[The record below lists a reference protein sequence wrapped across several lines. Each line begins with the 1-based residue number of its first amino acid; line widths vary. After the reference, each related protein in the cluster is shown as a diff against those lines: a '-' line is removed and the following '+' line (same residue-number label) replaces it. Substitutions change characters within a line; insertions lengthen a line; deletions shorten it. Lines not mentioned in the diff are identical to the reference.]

1 MNHWI
6 VAPVI
11 LPAVMGALIV
21 LVARFDP
28 VLQRRL
34 SLLSCGLGLLL
45 ALGLFLAVVKQP
57 ALAYRLGDW
66 PAPFGIVLVLDP
78 LAASMLLLSAILGL
92 AVAGYAAGREDRNG
106 PHFHALLQ
114 FQLMGL
120 NGAFLTGDL
129 FNLFVF
135 FEILLIASYGLMLHG
150 GGEARFKNG
159 LHYVVI
165 NLVGA
170 LVFLIGA
177 GLIYGV
183 TGSLNL
189 ADLALKAPLVESG
202 DAALLRLG
210 GICLLIV
217 FGLKAAL
224 VPLHFWLPGTY
235 RSTSFT
241 AAAMFAIMTKVGA
254 YAIIRTSTLVFGF
267 GGGAAAH
274 LFAPYLLPAA
284 LLTTAL
290 GLAALPGARSL
301 GTLAAFAMIGSSG
314 TLFLGLATGD
324 PAGLAASL
332 YYLTHS
338 TLAGAALFLLADRVV
353 RCSDGR
359 LGPAGDRILPCLP
372 AGERRTMA
380 AAFMLLGIAIAG
392 LPPLS
397 GFLGKIFI
405 LQAVLGAPLTP
416 ALQGLV
422 LAVLLLGSFF
432 AVAGFTR
439 AGIVLFWQ
447 PAPASFAT
455 EPAPRARPGGEI
467 AIGGLMAALLA
478 LTLAAGPALAFFERT
493 ANQLMMPEA
502 YVSAVL
508 GQHVQAPPPVE
519 P

>member
-6 VAPVI
+6 VAPVL
-11 LPAVMGALIV
+11 LPAVLGALIV
-21 LVARFDP
+21 LIARFDP

-34 SLLSCGLGLLL
+34 SVLGCSLGLLL
-45 ALGLFLAVVKQP
+45 ALCLFMTVLRQP

-78 LAASMLLLSAILGL
+78 LAAMMLLLSAILGL
-92 AVAGYAAGREDRNG
+92 AVAGYAAGREDENG

-150 GGEARFKNG
+150 GGEARFRNG
-159 LHYVVI
+159 FHYVVI

-183 TGSLNL
+183 TGTLNL

-202 DAALLRLG
+202 DAALFRLG

-224 VPLHFWLPGTY
+224 VPFHFWLPGTY

-241 AAAMFAIMTKVGA
+241 SAAMFAILTKVGA
-254 YAIIRTSTLVFGF
+254 YAIIRASTLVFGF

-274 LFAPYLLPAA
+274 LFTPYLLPAA
-284 LLTTAL
+284 LLTSGL
-290 GLAALPGARSL
+290 GLLALPGARSL
-301 GTLAAFAMIGSSG
+301 GTLAAFAMLGSSG
-314 TLFLGLATGD
+314 TLFVGLATD
-324 PAGLAASL
+324 ESAGLAASL
-332 YYLTHS
+332 YYLVHS
-338 TLAGAALFLLADRVV
+338 TLAGAAFYLLADRLVD
-353 RCSDGR
+353 RSGGR
-359 LGPAGDRILPCLP
+359 FGPQGDRILPRL
-372 AGERRTMA
+372 AEGQGRATA
-380 AAFMLLGIAIAG
+380 AAFMLLAVMIAG
-392 LPPLS
+392 LPPFS

-405 LQAVLGAPLTP
+405 LQAVLGAALAP

-422 LAVLLLGSFF
+422 LAVVLLGSFF
-432 AVAGFTR
+432 AMAGFTR
-439 AGIVLFWQ
+439 AGVLLFWQ
-447 PAPASFAT
+447 PAPAT
-455 EPAPRARPGGEI
+455 DEPPPRQSVGGVW

-478 LTLAAGPALAFFERT
+478 LTVAAGPSLAFFERT
-493 ANQLMMPEA
+493 ANLLLAPEA

-508 GQHVQAPPPVE
+508 GQHVQAPPAEE